1 MSISGIMIENK
12 FRAMNTG
19 YKEKAGRHEIK
30 VIKVKAIR
38 QIKTVICSMIVPPV
52 SNYQSWM
59 IVNNYWYDQ
68 LLLTVWDICKTD
80 VSYLLNFI
88 STAFIILCVYLGIC
102 HKQTL

>member
-52 SNYQSWM
+52 SNYQS
-59 IVNNYWYDQ
+59 
-68 LLLTVWDICKTD
+68 
-80 VSYLLNFI
+80 
-88 STAFIILCVYLGIC
+88 
-102 HKQTL
+102 